1 MPRGHFIKLLL
12 YVAGIALLML
22 MKPLYSQL
30 TELTH
35 VPALFEHTLFRVAV
49 AFLVVEAAKQAIL
62 ITYRPDD
69 PKRKR
74 DNFTTGINHISTII
88 YGLMLTALVMSLLNI
103 SIKEAI
109 TTLSLLAAALVV
121 MTKDYIANVINGM
134 YMTFTKTINIG
145 DQVAIGNSRGK
156 ILDITLTNVHLL
168 NEDDDIIYIP
178 NNRIF
183 SEELHPPRFK
193 KIEYRFSNQ
202 PYHYTRHRPPRK
214 YHLEQYPKFSRDDFA
229 RYFCHQNSQ
238 HRISIRR
245 LESTLCAKRPQKQS
259 FRSSV
264 KENHQKKIGES
275 FVRKTAVRSSLKK
288 KCFFLFE
295 FTTSCTYLRAD

>member
-183 SEELHPPRFK
+183 SEE
-193 KIEYRFSNQ
+193 IIN
-202 PYHYTRHRPPRK
+202 YTR
-214 YHLEQYPKFSRDDFA
+214 RDLKNQA
-229 RYFCHQNSQ
+229 
-238 HRISIRR
+238 SIFKSI
-245 LESTLCAKRPQKQS
+245 LL
-259 FRSSV
+259 
-264 KENHQKKIGES
+264 
-275 FVRKTAVRSSLKK
+275 L
-288 KCFFLFE
+288 
-295 FTTSCTYLRAD
+295 FTTLNFWNLHFGKP

>member
-30 TELTH
+30 TELTN
-35 VPALFEHTLFRVAV
+35 VPTLFEHTLFRVAI
-49 AFLVVEAAKQAIL
+49 AFLIVEAAKQAIL

-109 TTLSLLAAALVV
+109 TTLTLLAAALVV

-156 ILDITLTNVHLL
+156 ILDITLTNIHLL

-183 SEELHPPRFK
+183 SEEIINYTRRDLKKSSIDFQINPTTIHDIDHLEKTIWNNIQDFHEMILPDTFAVKIVNIGFQAVDLKVHYVLKDPLNKSLDHQLK
-193 KIEYRFSNQ
+193 KIIKRKLVNLLYENQ
-202 PYHYTRHRPPRK
+202 R
-214 YHLEQYPKFSRDDFA
+214 
-229 RYFCHQNSQ
+229 
-238 HRISIRR
+238 
-245 LESTLCAKRPQKQS
+245 
-259 FRSSV
+259 V
-264 KENHQKKIGES
+264 
-275 FVRKTAVRSSLKK
+275 
-288 KCFFLFE
+288 
-295 FTTSCTYLRAD
+295 

>member
-156 ILDITLTNVHLL
+156 ILEITLTNVHLL

-183 SEELHPPRFK
+183 SEE
-193 KIEYRFSNQ
+193 IIN
-202 PYHYTRHRPPRK
+202 YTR
-214 YHLEQYPKFSRDDFA
+214 RDLKKSSIDFQINPTTI
-229 RYFCHQNSQ
+229 HDID
-238 HRISIRR
+238 H
-245 LESTLCAKRPQKQS
+245 LESTIWSNIQNFHEMILPDTFAIKIVNIGFQS
-259 FRSSV
+259 V
-264 KENHQKKIGES
+264 DLKVHYVLKDPKNKALDHQLKKIIK
-275 FVRKTAVRSSLKK
+275 RKLVNLLYEKQRSD
-288 KCFFLFE
+288 
-295 FTTSCTYLRAD
+295 LR

>member
-12 YVAGIALLML
+12 YLSGIAVLML
-22 MKPLYSQL
+22 IKPWYSKL
-30 TELTH
+30 TEITQI
-35 VPALFEHTLFRVAV
+35 PALFEHTLFRVAI

-183 SEELHPPRFK
+183 SEEIINYTRRDLKKSSIDFQINPSTIHDIDQLEISIWDCIKDFHGDIMPDTFAIKTVNIGFQSVDLKIHYILKDPLNKAVDHQIK
-193 KIEYRFSNQ
+193 KIIK
-202 PYHYTRHRPPRK
+202 RK
-214 YHLEQYPKFSRDDFA
+214 LIHLLYEKA
-229 RYFCHQNSQ
+229 R
-238 HRISIRR
+238 
-245 LESTLCAKRPQKQS
+245 
-259 FRSSV
+259 
-264 KENHQKKIGES
+264 
-275 FVRKTAVRSSLKK
+275 
-288 KCFFLFE
+288 
-295 FTTSCTYLRAD
+295 

>member
-12 YVAGIALLML
+12 YLSGIAILML
-22 MKPLYSQL
+22 VKPWYSKL
-30 TELTH
+30 TEITQI
-35 VPALFEHTLFRVAV
+35 PALFEHTFFRVAI

-183 SEELHPPRFK
+183 SEEIINYTRRDLKKSSIDFQINPSTIHDIDDLEKTIWQDIMEHHDKIITDTFAIKIVNIGFQSVDLKVHYVLKDPLNKALDHQLK
-193 KIEYRFSNQ
+193 KIIKRKLVNLLYEKHRSE
-202 PYHYTRHRPPRK
+202 TR
-214 YHLEQYPKFSRDDFA
+214 
-229 RYFCHQNSQ
+229 
-238 HRISIRR
+238 
-245 LESTLCAKRPQKQS
+245 
-259 FRSSV
+259 
-264 KENHQKKIGES
+264 
-275 FVRKTAVRSSLKK
+275 
-288 KCFFLFE
+288 
-295 FTTSCTYLRAD
+295 

>member
-30 TELTH
+30 TELTN
-35 VPALFEHTLFRVAV
+35 VPALFEHTLFRVAI
-49 AFLVVEAAKQAIL
+49 AFLIVEAAKQAIL

-109 TTLSLLAAALVV
+109 TTLTLLAAALVV

-156 ILDITLTNVHLL
+156 ILDITLTNIHLL

-183 SEELHPPRFK
+183 SEEIINYTRRDLKKSSIDFQINPTTIHDIDHLEKTIWNNIQDFHEMILPDTFAVKIVNIGFQAVDLKVHYVLKDPLNKSLDHQLK
-193 KIEYRFSNQ
+193 KIIKRKLVNLLYENQ
-202 PYHYTRHRPPRK
+202 R
-214 YHLEQYPKFSRDDFA
+214 
-229 RYFCHQNSQ
+229 
-238 HRISIRR
+238 
-245 LESTLCAKRPQKQS
+245 
-259 FRSSV
+259 V
-264 KENHQKKIGES
+264 
-275 FVRKTAVRSSLKK
+275 
-288 KCFFLFE
+288 
-295 FTTSCTYLRAD
+295 

>member
-183 SEELHPPRFK
+183 SEE
-193 KIEYRFSNQ
+193 IIN
-202 PYHYTRHRPPRK
+202 YTR
-214 YHLEQYPKFSRDDFA
+214 RDLKKSSIDFQINPTTI
-229 RYFCHQNSQ
+229 HDID
-238 HRISIRR
+238 H
-245 LESTLCAKRPQKQS
+245 LESTIWSNIQNFHEMILPDTFAIKIVNIGFQS
-259 FRSSV
+259 V
-264 KENHQKKIGES
+264 DLKVHYVLKDPKNKALDHQLKKIIK
-275 FVRKTAVRSSLKK
+275 RKLVI
-288 KCFFLFE
+288 FF
-295 FTTSCTYLRAD
+295 

>member
-12 YVAGIALLML
+12 YLTGIAALML
-22 MKPLYSQL
+22 IKPWYSKL
-30 TELTH
+30 TEITQI
-35 VPALFEHTLFRVAV
+35 PALFEHTLFRVV
-49 AFLVVEAAKQAIL
+49 IAFLVVEAAKQAIL

-156 ILDITLTNVHLL
+156 ILDITLTSVHLL

-183 SEELHPPRFK
+183 SEEIINYTRRDLKKSSIDFQINPSTIHDIDQLEICIWDCIKDFQGDIMPDTFAIKTVNIGFQSVDLKIHYILKDPLNKAIDHQIK
-193 KIEYRFSNQ
+193 KIIK
-202 PYHYTRHRPPRK
+202 RK
-214 YHLEQYPKFSRDDFA
+214 LIHLLYEKA
-229 RYFCHQNSQ
+229 R
-238 HRISIRR
+238 
-245 LESTLCAKRPQKQS
+245 
-259 FRSSV
+259 
-264 KENHQKKIGES
+264 
-275 FVRKTAVRSSLKK
+275 
-288 KCFFLFE
+288 
-295 FTTSCTYLRAD
+295 

>member
-183 SEELHPPRFK
+183 SEE
-193 KIEYRFSNQ
+193 IIN
-202 PYHYTRHRPPRK
+202 YTR
-214 YHLEQYPKFSRDDFA
+214 RDLKKSSIDFQINPTTI
-229 RYFCHQNSQ
+229 HDID
-238 HRISIRR
+238 H
-245 LESTLCAKRPQKQS
+245 LESTIWSNIQNFHEMILPDTFAIKIVNIGFQS
-259 FRSSV
+259 V
-264 KENHQKKIGES
+264 DLKVHYVLKDPKNKALDHQLKKIIK
-275 FVRKTAVRSSLKK
+275 RKLVNLLYEKQRSD
-288 KCFFLFE
+288 
-295 FTTSCTYLRAD
+295 LR